1 VAFHPFR
8 HLGLKATAFVLAT
21 LLWLTVAGD
30 HFVERSMRVPL
41 AFRNIPADIEI
52 IGDPPET
59 VDVRLRGSSAL
70 LARIEPREIVA
81 ELNLSTA
88 RPGSRMFHLR
98 IDEVRAPYGVEVAQ
112 VIPGTLAIDLEKS
125 GRRTVPIVP
134 ALDGEPAPGFVIGR
148 VTSDP
153 ATVEVEGPE
162 SRLRQLTGATTEPVE
177 VTGTRGRV
185 RDIVTVGITDSA
197 VRLIQPQNA
206 TVLVEILPAPVERE
220 LAGVPVRYRNLGPGL
235 RAQVQPSL
243 TRVTVRGRREAL
255 SDLRAGSLDAF
266 VDLAGLGPGRY
277 NLRVQID
284 PSQTFGVSA
293 MNPSVVDITINTIK

>member
-1 VAFHPFR
+1 VKFHPLQ
-8 HLGLKATAFVLAT
+8 HLGLKAVALALAG

-30 HFVERSMRVPL
+30 HVVERSMRVPL
-41 AFRNIPADIEI
+41 EFRNIPPEIEI
-52 IGDPPET
+52 VGDPPET

-81 ELNLSTA
+81 VLNLSAA

-98 IDEVRAPYGVEVAQ
+98 VDEVRAPYGVEVAQ
-112 VIPGTLAIDLEKS
+112 VIPGTLAIDIEKS

-134 ALDGEPAPGFVIGR
+134 ALDGEPAPGFVIGK
-148 VTSDP
+148 VSSEP
-153 ATVEVEGPE
+153 ATVEVAGPE

-177 VTGTRGRV
+177 VTGTRARV
-185 RDIVTVGITDSA
+185 RDVVTVGISDSA
-197 VRLIQPQNA
+197 VRLVQPQNA
-206 TVLVEILPAPVERE
+206 TVMVEILPAPVERE
-220 LAGVPVRYRNLGPGL
+220 LAGVPVRWRNLGIGL
-235 RAQVQPSL
+235 RAQVQPTL

-255 SDLRAGSLDAF
+255 SDLRAGAIDAF
-266 VDLAGLGPGRY
+266 VDLAGLGPGQY

-293 MNPSVVDITINTIK
+293 MNPAVVDVTIK

>member
-1 VAFHPFR
+1 VTFHPFQ
-8 HLGLKATAFVLAT
+8 HFGLKATAIALAA

-41 AFRNIPADIEI
+41 EFRNIPPEIEI

-81 ELNLSTA
+81 VLNLSAA

-125 GRRTVPIVP
+125 ARRTVPIVP

-153 ATVEVEGPE
+153 ATVEVAGPE

-177 VTGTRGRV
+177 VTGSRGRV

-197 VRLIQPQNA
+197 VRLVQPQNA
-206 TVLVEILPAPVERE
+206 TVLVEVLPAPVERE
-220 LAGVPVRYRNLGPGL
+220 LAGVPVRYRNLGTGL

-255 SDLRAGSLDAF
+255 SDLRAGAIDAF

-284 PSQTFGVSA
+284 PSQTFGVSV
-293 MNPSVVDITINTIK
+293 MNPSVVDVTIK